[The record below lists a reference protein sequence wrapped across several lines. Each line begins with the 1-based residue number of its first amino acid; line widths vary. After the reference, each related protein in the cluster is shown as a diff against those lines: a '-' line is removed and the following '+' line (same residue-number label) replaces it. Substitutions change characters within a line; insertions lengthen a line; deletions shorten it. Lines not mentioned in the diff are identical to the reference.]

1 MHVIRFLVIIFSL
14 TSFGSAAVS
23 AERAAPFGFEIGT
36 DTLMSSRTKA
46 IEKGYAHKI
55 DGKNK
60 YTGGL
65 MLDIDVSSAQVNG
78 VKKLILIFDRQETLQ
93 GVIFNTRKNHFNNF
107 DGFISQKYVPVKR
120 QVPFV
125 GNKYVEYQA
134 PNAIIKL
141 NAPHMG
147 FEMNILY
154 ASQELL
160 SSFNK
165 ISKAENAKKKQNAAS
180 QF

>member
-1 MHVIRFLVIIFSL
+1 MIFIRTFLFLVFTLFVVPSL
-14 TSFGSAAVS
+14 AA
-23 AERAAPFGFEIGT
+23 EEAAPFGFEIGT

-46 IEKGYAHKI
+46 TERGYAHKI
-55 DGKNK
+55 DGENK

-78 VKKLILIFDRQETLQ
+78 VKKLILIFDQQEILQ
-93 GVIFNTRKNHFNNF
+93 GVTFDSRKHHFNDF

-147 FEMNILY
+147 FEMNIVY

-160 SSFNK
+160 SSFNS
-165 ISKAENAKKKQNAAS
+165 ISKAEDAQEKKKAAS